1 MKTGATPPTHSGRGA
16 RRSAISRRSSATE
29 RRPVIGDIRLGERPD
44 RPRATRLSLLDDM
57 TREAAA
63 ARDHGDGAHD
73 LGGKVDLEQPRSEEH
88 TSELQSLMRISY
100 AVC

>member
-1 MKTGATPPTHSGRGA
+1 MSQL
-16 RRSAISRRSSATE
+16 SAAAE

-73 LGGKVDLEQPRSEEH
+73 LGGKVDLEQQGRDRAGGVDRQVPPRLAVDGRLEEPK
-88 TSELQSLMRISY
+88 TELQKLKRSS
-100 AVC
+100 